1 MPRPAPLPPQE
12 MQLVSAIIR
21 CQFTLC
27 KLSGHVM
34 FVDHNDSENALIPSP
49 GSTWLFFFFFL
60 AALCS
65 LLHLSFL
72 TRD

>member
-49 GSTWLFFFFFL
+49 GSTWLFFFFFFGCTMQL
-60 AALCS
+60 AAS
-65 LLHLSFL
+65 
-72 TRD
+72 